1 MRSLGRWLR
10 ERPIRLIELC
20 SAVVLMVAAAMSDAF
35 VTAVFCY
42 SLAALLL
49 IALLYSFLNQGRP
62 G

>member
-1 MRSLGRWLR
+1 MR